1 MDKSQALHSFWSS
14 FGLTAYDEASIPSG
28 DNAPPFPYISYTV
41 ATDALGAA
49 IPLSASLW
57 YKSTSWR
64 EITLKAEEIA
74 QSIEQM
80 EKPIPLDV
88 GYLWIVR
95 GNPFAQRMSEP
106 GDNTI
111 RRILL
116 NIMVEY
122 LTPY

>member
-14 FGLTAYDEASIPSG
+14 FGIPAFDEASVPTG
-28 DNAPPFPYISYTV
+28 EDQPDFPYITYGV
-41 ATDALGAA
+41 YTDAIGASL
-49 IPLSASLW
+49 PLSASLW

-74 QSIEQM
+74 QTIEQM
-80 EKPIPLDV
+80 ERPIPLDV

-95 GNPFAQRMSEP
+95 GTPFAQRMAEP
-106 GDNTI
+106 DDNTI
-111 RRILL
+111 RRILI
-116 NIMVEY
+116 NITVEY